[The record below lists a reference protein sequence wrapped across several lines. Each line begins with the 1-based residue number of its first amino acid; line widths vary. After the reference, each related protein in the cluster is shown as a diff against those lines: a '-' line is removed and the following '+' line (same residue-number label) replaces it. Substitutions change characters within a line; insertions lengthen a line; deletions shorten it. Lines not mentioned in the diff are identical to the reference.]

1 MALISKS
8 QQQRTSAT
16 DAEIRAKHKSEY
28 SKDISRV
35 PIHPISQLQG
45 PFEESIV
52 EATESTGSERLVGL
66 DAQSRR
72 RDLLESIEYKR
83 LCGRKWLQRPGE
95 RYHPIWKLI
104 AQISFGIHLLVK
116 RLAKSDFEVLKILQ
130 NHVDELDGF
139 LGRSTEDFLLIQVDV
154 RTRIQYLNLPLQ
166 NLVVF
171 DEMLQDR
178 NFRLTM
184 IDYNLKIEHAIERFA
199 AAIEDALKDVQK
211 GKEAIGVLWRYL
223 KQSAEEYG
231 PLSSNLLAIYKAML
245 ANTEGWNVA
254 FSNLR
259 RQGVALQSALSQLC
273 LAITEL
279 QRRVGIAS
287 RKEAVSLTR
296 TATAPPRDRS
306 IRERLFKKRASTI
319 LPGLSSSEKPLPS
332 DPFLTNVIDARP
344 EAPLSK
350 QVECLRVTRK
360 SAPNLRALHGSQ
372 SYEGHIAIS
381 DGAECGNLVA
391 HGSIPTTLVPRIQR
405 NLSRRLSKAVPT
417 SKKFK
422 GENAGIKGSRPATA
436 PSRGLRSRSISLEQ
450 LKGFWRLKKDQQYE
464 QQDIVGPPPIP
475 LPTRPYTA
483 QGSAKRE
490 TMLNQFLH
498 HFKSDRVIDAW
509 EDTIQKESAVRHPS
523 QRRKDEPYSKF
534 RAISTTPGTSAELQT
549 KLFESDLERSMS
561 WFQEHPSQNTYSLKP
576 RRDVAPRIHVV
587 SVHMTLGEDEGCCV
601 NNTHDNDITKT
612 DTQSTVTALPS
623 VPPP

>member
-8 QQQRTSAT
+8 QQQRISAT

-28 SKDISRV
+28 SKDTSRV
-35 PIHPISQLQG
+35 PTHPISQLQG

-52 EATESTGSERLVGL
+52 EATESTGRERLVGL

-95 RYHPIWKLI
+95 RYHPFWKLV

-116 RLAKSDFEVLKILQ
+116 RLAKSDFEVLKI
-130 NHVDELDGF
+130 
-139 LGRSTEDFLLIQVDV
+139 
-154 RTRIQYLNLPLQ
+154 LNLPLQ

-223 KQSAEEYG
+223 KQSAEEHG
-231 PLSSNLLAIYKAML
+231 PLPSNLLAIYKAML

-254 FSNLR
+254 FSKLR

-279 QRRVGIAS
+279 QRRVGVAS

-306 IRERLFKKRASTI
+306 IRERLFEKRASTI

-332 DPFLTNVIDARP
+332 DPFLTNVVDARP

-381 DGAECGNLVA
+381 DGAECVNFVA
-391 HGSIPTTLVPRIQR
+391 DGSTPTTLVPRIQR
-405 NLSRRLSKAVPT
+405 NLSRRLSKAIPT
-417 SKKFK
+417 SKKFE
-422 GENAGIKGSRPATA
+422 GENAGLKGSRPATA

-450 LKGFWRLKKDQQYE
+450 LKGFWKLKKDQQYE

-475 LPTRPYTA
+475 LPTQPYTT

-523 QRRKDEPYSKF
+523 QRRKDEPCSKF

-561 WFQEHPSQNTYSLKP
+561 WLQEHPSQNTYSLKP

-601 NNTHDNDITKT
+601 NDTYDNDITKT
-612 DTQSTVTALPS
+612 DTLSTVTALPS
-623 VPPP
+623 VLSP

>member
-28 SKDISRV
+28 SKDISRE

-66 DAQSRR
+66 DAQSRPQP
-72 RDLLESIEYKR
+72 SIFWST
-83 LCGRKWLQRPGE
+83 RKLTSL

-287 RKEAVSLTR
+287 RKEAV
-296 TATAPPRDRS
+296 
-306 IRERLFKKRASTI
+306 
-319 LPGLSSSEKPLPS
+319 
-332 DPFLTNVIDARP
+332 N
-344 EAPLSK
+344 
-350 QVECLRVTRK
+350 
-360 SAPNLRALHGSQ
+360 
-372 SYEGHIAIS
+372 
-381 DGAECGNLVA
+381 GAECGNLVA

-561 WFQEHPSQNTYSLKP
+561 WFQEHPSQNTFSLKP

>member
-1 MALISKS
+1 MAIISKS
-8 QQQRTSAT
+8 QQQRTPAT

-35 PIHPISQLQG
+35 PVHPIPQLQG

-52 EATESTGSERLVGL
+52 EATESTESERFVWL

-72 RDLLESIEYKR
+72 RDLLESIEYER
-83 LCGRKWLQRPGE
+83 L
-95 RYHPIWKLI
+95 YHPFWKLI

-130 NHVDELDGF
+130 SHVDELDGF

-171 DEMLQDR
+171 DGMLQNR

-184 IDYNLKIEHAIERFA
+184 IDYNQKIEHAIERFTT
-199 AAIEDALKDVQK
+199 AIEDALKDMQK

-223 KQSAEEYG
+223 RQSAEEHG
-231 PLSSNLLAIYKAML
+231 PLPNNLLAIYKAML
-245 ANTEGWNVA
+245 ANIEGWNAA
-254 FSNLR
+254 FSKLR
-259 RQGVALQSALSQLC
+259 RRGVALQSALSQLC

-279 QRRVGIAS
+279 HRRVGVAS

-296 TATAPPRDRS
+296 IAMAPPRDRS
-306 IRERLFKKRASTI
+306 TRERLFERRASAMF
-319 LPGLSSSEKPLPS
+319 PGLSSSEKPLPS
-332 DPFLTNVIDARP
+332 DPFVTNIKDARP
-344 EAPLSK
+344 EAPIYK
-350 QVECLRVTRK
+350 QVERLRITQK
-360 SAPNLRALHGSQ
+360 SAPNLRALHGPQ
-372 SYEGHIAIS
+372 SYDGNTAIS
-381 DGAECGNLVA
+381 DGAECVKVVA
-391 HGSIPTTLVPRIQR
+391 DGSSPTTLVPRIQR
-405 NLSRRLSKAVPT
+405 NLSRRFSRAIPT
-417 SKKFK
+417 NKKVE
-422 GENAGIKGSRPATA
+422 GEDAGLKGSPPATA
-436 PSRGLRSRSISLEQ
+436 PCRRLRSRSISLEQ
-450 LKGFWRLKKDQQYE
+450 LKGFWTLKKDEQYE
-464 QQDIVGPPPIP
+464 QQDIVGPPPMP
-475 LPTRPYTA
+475 PRTRTYTA
-483 QGSAKRE
+483 QASVKRE

-509 EDTIQKESAVRHPS
+509 EGTIQKESAVRRPP
-523 QRRKDEPYSKF
+523 QRRKDEPCSRF
-534 RAISTTPGTSAELQT
+534 RATSTTLETSAELQT
-549 KLFESDLERSMS
+549 EPFRSDLERSMS
-561 WFQEHPSQNTYSLKP
+561 WLQEHPSQNTYSLKP

-587 SVHMTLGEDEGCCV
+587 SVHMTLGGDEGCYV
-601 NNTHDNDITKT
+601 NNNHDNDIAKT